1 MPKVKPSQ
9 AESYLCTPIRLDTEA
24 TYYVTGFKP
33 NATKMTAHHM
43 LIYGCEEPGMN
54 QIQLLDINRMKSID
68 ITQKKH
74 MVNLDQTS
82 DRHNHNICMQ
92 TISIIV
98 LHPIIMLFIPGADV
112 ATWNCGEMAAAIEPD
127 MEQHPVCGPGSQ
139 SQIIYAW
146 AMDAPGLQL
155 PEGVGFRVGGDTNIK
170 YLVLQVHY
178 ASTDYIDADGDDSG
192 VILQYTEQ
200 QQPKTAGVLLLGT
213 GGSAPA
219 HSTTFFETSCDI
231 EDPRTIHPF
240 AFRTHTH
247 SLGIF

>member
-1 MPKVKPSQ
+1 MKRKLNQ
-9 AESYLCTPIRLDTEA
+9 LTTQ
-24 TYYVTGFKP
+24 
-33 NATKMTAHHM
+33 TK
-43 LIYGCEEPGMN
+43 L
-54 QIQLLDINRMKSID
+54 S
-68 ITQKKH
+68 TQKKH
-74 MVNLDQTS
+74 VLKLDQTP
-82 DRHNHNICMQ
+82 DRHNMHKSNQ
-92 TISIIV
+92 LS
-98 LHPIIMLFIPGADV
+98 MLFVAGADV
-112 ATWNCGEMAAAIEPD
+112 AAWNCGEMAAAVEPD
-127 MEQHPVCGPGSQ
+127 MEQRPVCGPGSQ

-155 PEGVGFRVGGDTNIK
+155 PEGVGFRVGGDTSIK

-178 ASTDYIDADGDDSG
+178 ASTDYIDAAGDDSG

-247 SLGIF
+247 SLGELTTISILAREDTIGSNCEQFYSVNC